1 MVVPR
6 GCRFLPDREFSF
18 QVVATDKLVIT
29 SHFPTKKFTDLKR
42 AIILC
47 CHCRLVYDRFRK
59 ALAVEWAVCWFSTVT
74 GLFLAFLFF
83 VFLAFVADLLVV
95 AVDNILYIGHT
106 TVA

>member
-1 MVVPR
+1 MAVESLFKDILGQADV
-6 GCRFLPDREFSF
+6 CLF
-18 QVVATDKLVIT
+18 
-29 SHFPTKKFTDLKR
+29 R

-59 ALAVEWAVCWFSTVT
+59 ALAVERAVCWFSAIT

-83 VFLAFVADLLVV
+83 LAFIADLLVV
-95 AVDNILYIGHT
+95 AIDNILYIGHT

>member
-1 MVVPR
+1 MSESR
-6 GCRFLPDREFSF
+6 L
-18 QVVATDKLVIT
+18 VAVECLFGQADVCL
-29 SHFPTKKFTDLKR
+29 FR

-59 ALAVEWAVCWFSTVT
+59 TLAVERAVCWFSAVT
-74 GLFLAFLFF
+74 GLFLTFLFF

-95 AVDNILYIGHT
+95 AIDNILYIGHT

>member
-1 MVVPR
+1 MSESR
-6 GCRFLPDREFSF
+6 L
-18 QVVATDKLVIT
+18 VAVESLFKNILGLADVCL
-29 SHFPTKKFTDLKR
+29 FR

-59 ALAVEWAVCWFSTVT
+59 ALAVERAVCWFSAVT

-95 AVDNILYIGHT
+95 AIDNILYIGHT